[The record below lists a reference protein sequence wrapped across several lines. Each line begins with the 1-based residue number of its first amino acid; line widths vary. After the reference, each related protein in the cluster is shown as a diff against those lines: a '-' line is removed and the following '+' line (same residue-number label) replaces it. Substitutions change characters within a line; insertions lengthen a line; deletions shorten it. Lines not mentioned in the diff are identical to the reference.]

1 MKNTVFKFGAYGFF
15 FALLVFLLVLYFGK
29 ELESSIQVIIG
40 YVTMTLS
47 SFFIFFGIKHYRDIE
62 NNGKV
67 SFGQALLIGI
77 LIALIIAI
85 GIAIA
90 DYIYTTVLNPG
101 FFEEYKAMM
110 RADGYEGTIP
120 EYSSVFMAMLMSVT
134 VLCIGFVVSLL
145 STLLLQRK

>member
-1 MKNTVFKFGAYGFF
+1 MKSTVLKFGAYGFV

-29 ELESSIQVIIG
+29 GLESSIQVVIG

-47 SFFIFFGIKHYRDIE
+47 SFFIFFGIKHYRDKE

-67 SFGQALLIGI
+67 SFGKALLIGM

-90 DYIYTTVLNPG
+90 DYVYTTVLNPD

-110 RADGYEGTIP
+110 LADGYEGEIP
-120 EYSSVFMAMLMSVT
+120 EYSSGFMAMLMSAT